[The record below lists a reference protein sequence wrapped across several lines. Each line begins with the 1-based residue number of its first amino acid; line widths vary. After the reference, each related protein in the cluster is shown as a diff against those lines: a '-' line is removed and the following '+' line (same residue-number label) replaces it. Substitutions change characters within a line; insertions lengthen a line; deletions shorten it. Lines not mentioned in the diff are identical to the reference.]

1 MKDPHWHAA
10 MNLEFDALLNNQTW
24 VLVPPHLA
32 RNIIGCKWVFWIKRH
47 VDGSIEHYKALLV
60 AKGFH
65 QVPGVDFGETFNPVI
80 KPTTVHTV
88 LSLVVS

>member
-1 MKDPHWHAA
+1 MKDPHWHAT

-65 QVPGVDFGETFNPVI
+65 QVPGVDFGETFNP
-80 KPTTVHTV
+80 TTVHTV